1 MSSSWSTRDTRR
13 VTLVTNR
20 WHVMKCYLCTSIME
34 GTGYIWWD
42 DDNVSFVLVSWR
54 EQATFDEMM
63 IMLSLY
69 WYHGENRLHL
79 MRWWCPYYLPVL
91 PCFGGWN
98 HIFYL
103 KDNSSQVWCTY
114 HLANQ
119 FRRRITKYGKT
130 DRGECLKKE
139 DPSQDLDFQCHI
151 SWPSLCSV
159 S

>member
-1 MSSSWSTRDTRR
+1 MILKATYY
-13 VTLVTNR
+13 
-20 WHVMKCYLCTSIME
+20 CYLMRRFLYHFTFACYDVMVLDFLYLCEINLHIYIYITMYILCILPNFIAILLLVLNRISI
-34 GTGYIWWD
+34 
-42 DDNVSFVLVSWR
+42 FQL
-54 EQATFDEMM
+54 FPF
-63 IMLSLY
+63 
-69 WYHGENRLHL
+69 
-79 MRWWCPYYLPVL
+79 WCPYYLPVL

-103 KDNSSQVWCTY
+103 KVNSSQVWCTY

>member
-1 MSSSWSTRDTRR
+1 MMSWFWTSYICVKLIFIYIYITMYILCILPNFIAILL
-13 VTLVTNR
+13 LVLNR
-20 WHVMKCYLCTSIME
+20 ISI
-34 GTGYIWWD
+34 
-42 DDNVSFVLVSWR
+42 FQL
-54 EQATFDEMM
+54 FPF
-63 IMLSLY
+63 
-69 WYHGENRLHL
+69 
-79 MRWWCPYYLPVL
+79 WCPYYLPVL